1 MSNEAKKASKEALM
15 RRVWSE
21 VHRCKKYSVNNA
33 KTMEKVKRLGL
44 SQPEMSVI
52 SALLEEKYP
61 EERTGDDL
69 KDAFWYIKNREGRR
83 LFSAFKKYLDDLKMP
98 ESLMRKIKDYHL
110 QYPFKAFGFHPV
122 LAVHMV
128 NFNKAQ
134 LAKNENANT
143 IKNTYS
149 LKSPHN
155 GNIIIR
161 KRF

>member
-1 MSNEAKKASKEALM
+1 MNKEDKKASKELLM
-15 RRVWSE
+15 RRVWKE
-21 VHRCKKYSVNNA
+21 IRQGKKRGINNA
-33 KTMEKVKRLGL
+33 KMMERVKSIGL
-44 SQPEMSVI
+44 SQPEISVI
-52 SALLEEKYP
+52 STVLEKKYP
-61 EERTGDDL
+61 EKRTGDDL

-122 LAVHMV
+122 LAAHMV

-155 GNIIIR
+155 GNSILR